1 MGIRARSAWLPAVS
15 AAATCTAH
23 FTSHCLL
30 RWPHRRLM
38 SAAACNAHCRFANAW
53 TRLGL
58 TQSLA
63 ELPAGLLDSPELVSS
78 SSYAASGSLPSST
91 SASGGGG
98 SALDTTAYAPGSQ
111 VRGRR
116 GFMSAVVAAAQASL
130 QQLCWQ
136 RTSHQR
142 VQAACYAAFCRRP
155 RPSLPT
161 PEAPKCSPRLHSAH
175 CTPATP
181 ATPAPLPA
189 SPFPVQKMRVEGEVL
204 RWHHENGKEVVPALQ
219 YIEQLEAELAD
230 LRQQVGHCVFVWLVR
245 SCSALSSWRR
255 ICGSRCEIAMLL
267 VGSCSM
273 LSAGGKTGGCGSRC
287 DTCMA
292 LPVV

>member
-142 VQAACYAAFCRRP
+142 VQAGCYAAFCRRP

-181 ATPAPLPA
+181 ATPAPSLPHH
-189 SPFPVQKMRVEGEVL
+189 FLCRKCGWRGRCCGGTMRMER
-204 RWHHENGKEVVPALQ
+204 RWCPP
-219 YIEQLEAELAD
+219 
-230 LRQQVGHCVFVWLVR
+230 
-245 SCSALSSWRR
+245 CSTLSSLKPNWRT
-255 ICGSRCEIAMLL
+255 CGSR
-267 VGSCSM
+267 
-273 LSAGGKTGGCGSRC
+273 
-287 DTCMA
+287 
-292 LPVV
+292 